1 MVCYVWAG
9 CHGVTGCE
17 AGFCLA
23 KKKFDQALKG
33 NKRASGEVTCRV
45 FLYSAKVGCSQVC
58 GIILIAIELVAK
70 RDISSVVRAARGLVC
85 GLRPCGEGGCNS
97 R

>member
-1 MVCYVWAG
+1 MGRLSRKWHRLEVG
-9 CHGVTGCE
+9 L
-17 AGFCLA
+17 CLA
-23 KKKFDQALKG
+23 KKKLDQALEE

-58 GIILIAIELVAK
+58 CIILVAIELVAK
-70 RDISSVVRAARGLVC
+70 RDISSVVRAARGLVY
-85 GLRPCGEGGCNS
+85 GLRSCGEGRCES